1 MEYVIADIR
10 ISLPEELIPRR
21 FAEALRP
28 FAVAEPI
35 GRARAAGPEVAPR
48 EDAGRARSASPEV
61 APREDTGRARAAGP
75 EVAPRKDAGR
85 ARSASPEVAPREDTG
100 RARAAGPEV
109 APRECKGVM
118 PELIPGAVTRIHPAP
133 GWQEL
138 HRFEFPDAGA
148 DCRFGRDDA
157 GFLLEM
163 VPRDGTPAARFRT
176 SETGDRTSCDFSIH
190 HHPALFRFG
199 VWMLFNLA
207 ALRRNAIAIHASAI
221 RYRDAGLLFLG
232 ESGTGKSTHSRLW
245 CRHIPGT
252 SLLNDDSPILG
263 LTEGAVRVWGSPWS
277 GKVPCYR
284 NESAPVAAIVRLVQ
298 APENRIRRLAPV
310 EALGALLPSAPP
322 AFIRDTELREN
333 ICEALAQVIGQVPV
347 FRLECRPDADAAR
360 LVCDTVFGRQP
371 PGEHP
376 QPTATPAHTPQP

>member
-35 GRARAAGPEVAPR
+35 
-48 EDAGRARSASPEV
+48 
-61 APREDTGRARAAGP
+61 
-75 EVAPRKDAGR
+75 
-85 ARSASPEVAPREDTG
+85 G

-148 DCRFGRDDA
+148 DCRFGRDNA

-245 CRHIPGT
+245 CRHIPG
-252 SLLNDDSPILG
+252 LG

-322 AFIRDTELREN
+322 AFIRGTELRES
-333 ICEALAQVIGQVPV
+333 ICETLTQVIGQVPV

-360 LVCDTVFGRQP
+360 LVCDTVFGRPTSGECPQAANP
-371 PGEHP
+371 P
-376 QPTATPAHTPQP
+376 AIHTPQP